1 MCELPWRHKGYLTKS
16 GKGCCGGVTVSRKG
30 SLRLSFERQPGCI
43 MEEHFREREQN
54 EQSLA
59 CSEVTGNICQSGF
72 SGLEGMGA

>member
-1 MCELPWRHKGYLTKS
+1 MYEVHWRHKGYLTES
-16 GKGCCGGVTVSRKG
+16 GKGCCGGIIIRRKVP
-30 SLRLSFERQPGCI
+30 LTLSFERQPGCI

-72 SGLEGMGA
+72 NGVEGMGA